1 MKKIFLF
8 LLLIVSLTSTAQKT
22 YSIEK
27 PLQLNTVNEGTK
39 SDSVLVRGA
48 DKIVKYIPR
57 SKFGAGSQTLQQT
70 MDKGRTWVD
79 DISNP
84 NLSLFSINDPDLLGA
99 YSWGI
104 YSGPQQFANT
114 PQGWGLNSGLGT
126 SNSISFQAKVS
137 TVSDRNIG
145 FVLDNTKATGI
156 YVLATTS
163 DFKTINGENIVGTG
177 NITMGGSETKVTAGT
192 NTTVTGTGAN
202 ASPYVISTTIP
213 TLNEVL
219 TSGNSA
225 NKTIILNDGSTKT
238 VISKDSLNMVDYTN
252 KIGFLVKH
260 SFFAGKTGIS
270 VIKRDNGSSLIL
282 DHNNIGALVEN
293 NGNYQ
298 FGLQIQDNPSTASFT
313 YGNAINIIKPYA
325 GIGLNITAN
334 GQATPLRI
342 YNSSAKSSLLIE
354 NLGVGNG
361 LQILDKNSQNLF
373 VVKNSGVVNIKAREF
388 SNNSN
393 ALAGGLVSGDI
404 YRTSTGVLMIVY

>member
-1 MKKIFLF
+1 
-8 LLLIVSLTSTAQKT
+8 
-22 YSIEK
+22 
-27 PLQLNTVNEGTK
+27 
-39 SDSVLVRGA
+39 
-48 DKIVKYIPR
+48 
-57 SKFGAGSQTLQQT
+57 
-70 MDKGRTWVD
+70 
-79 DISNP
+79 
-84 NLSLFSINDPDLLGA
+84 
-99 YSWGI
+99 
-104 YSGPQQFANT
+104 
-114 PQGWGLNSGLGT
+114 
-126 SNSISFQAKVS
+126 
-137 TVSDRNIG
+137 
-145 FVLDNTKATGI
+145 
-156 YVLATTS
+156 
-163 DFKTINGENIVGTG
+163 
-177 NITMGGSETKVTAGT
+177 MGGSETKVTAGT